1 MDQNLIIIMDLSQ
14 LYFAIR
20 NMGQTV
26 NYRKMIEEI
35 LRGREARKVA
45 FTVFDPANEK
55 QASFL
60 DRLRKWG
67 VDVRTFPSNTPS
79 NFTPEMSVIAG
90 SSPESEIILVTGDD
104 KMIRPF
110 RLLEASGK
118 KVELVFFSERLSGGW
133 NPLILSGQVNFF
145 DLSNPDVKKRLT
157 N

>member
-1 MDQNLIIIMDLSQ
+1 
-14 LYFAIR
+14 
-20 NMGQTV
+20 MGYTV

-35 LRGREARKVA
+35 LRGREAKKIA
-45 FTVFDPANEK
+45 FTVFDPTNEK

-60 DRLRKWG
+60 GRLRKWG
-67 VDVRTFPSNTPS
+67 VDVKTFPSNTPS
-79 NFTPEMSVIAG
+79 NFTPEMAAVAGG
-90 SSPESEIILVTGDD
+90 SSESEIILVTGDD
-104 KMIRPF
+104 KMIRPV
-110 RLLEASGK
+110 RILEESGK